1 MMKMASNILW
11 LSPTHFVSNI
21 RHQHRC
27 NHFWHYTFDTAPNEK
42 NRPGLM
48 VLLVLNLNFML
59 LYIKLSQFQL
69 SRLWNIEYVKH
80 RMLAFLSE
88 PSFLKFRLSKSFS
101 LLFQKS
107 DSFQIRNPQKVKF
120 KKLEK
125 THPQLQKLLLFTFC
139 LMRLTPFRYDFNRE
153 RFLSLGG
160 ARASL
165 ETDPYF
171 YPLSTKGF

>member
-1 MMKMASNILW
+1 MTESIRSLAKNIRSSSQNIWSIIWNYTILKDIDFRSAEAW
-11 LSPTHFVSNI
+11 LSVPEMNLTFIRVFLYQSVAVENDTIIKYWVCKIPFVRI
-21 RHQHRC
+21 
-27 NHFWHYTFDTAPNEK
+27 FY
-42 NRPGLM
+42 
-48 VLLVLNLNFML
+48 
-59 LYIKLSQFQL
+59 
-69 SRLWNIEYVKH
+69 
-80 RMLAFLSE
+80 
-88 PSFLKFRLSKSFS
+88 PSAFLKFRLSKSFS

>member
-1 MMKMASNILW
+1 MIYLKLYDLQRYWLPFWGDLVIGPRNELNVYLCFSYQSVAVENDTIMKYWVCKIPFVCIFYP
-11 LSPTHFVSNI
+11 SP
-21 RHQHRC
+21 
-27 NHFWHYTFDTAPNEK
+27 
-42 NRPGLM
+42 
-48 VLLVLNLNFML
+48 
-59 LYIKLSQFQL
+59 
-69 SRLWNIEYVKH
+69 
-80 RMLAFLSE
+80 
-88 PSFLKFRLSKSFS
+88 FLKFRLSKSFS